1 MNMHA
6 TLPRGI
12 PPHEQRGLP
21 GPLPA
26 DEICLWQGSPSWT
39 ALARRALH
47 LRGLAFYFA
56 VLALWR
62 GADVW
67 MAGGSPA
74 SALVAASWLVALG
87 ACALGLLGTYAWF
100 AARSTTYTITTRR
113 VVMSF
118 GIALPMTLNIP
129 FKAVGSAALKVHPD
143 GTADIP
149 LELAGRHRSSFLV
162 LWPHARPWRL
172 SPVQPMLRAIPD
184 GQAVAELLAATLRD
198 ALEAAGEA
206 AGETSAPRVVRA
218 PRPAEAPVEAA
229 GSRSQAA

>member
-1 MNMHA
+1 MSVHA
-6 TLPRGI
+6 PLPRGI

-47 LRGLAFYFA
+47 LRGLALYFSA
-56 VLALWR
+56 LALWR

-67 MAGGSPA
+67 VETGSPA

-87 ACALGLLGTYAWF
+87 ACAIGLLGAYAWF

-129 FKAVGSAALKVHPD
+129 FKAIGSAALKVHPD
-143 GTADIP
+143 GTGDIP
-149 LELAGRHRSSFLV
+149 LELTGRHRSSFLV

-184 GQAVAELLAATLRD
+184 GRAVADLLAGALRE
-198 ALEAAGEA
+198 ALEAAEPA
-206 AGETSAPRVVRA
+206 PPPRVVRS
-218 PRPAEAPVEAA
+218 PRPVEAPVQAPAPAGARPEAA
-229 GSRSQAA
+229 